1 MGVTFCMAITCS
13 TRESLTVQSSTSPI
27 EYSTAIVFPLT
38 PNSIMNVA
46 LPFVATLIAN
56 YTRLEAL
63 MN

>member
-13 TRESLTVQSSTSPI
+13 TRASLTVQSSTSPI
-27 EYSTAIVFPLT
+27 EYSTAIIFPLT

-56 YTRLEAL
+56 YTRLESL